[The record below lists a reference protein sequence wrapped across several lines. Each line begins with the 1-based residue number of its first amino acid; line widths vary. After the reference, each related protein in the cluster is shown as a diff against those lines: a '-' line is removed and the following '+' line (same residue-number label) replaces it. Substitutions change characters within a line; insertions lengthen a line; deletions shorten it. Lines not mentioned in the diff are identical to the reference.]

1 VTVAQIKA
9 TALRVILF
17 AVGVAIGMGLF
28 GLASLVLAG
37 LGFWSA
43 AIYNAYFVVIILCL
57 IAAVAAYFRTKGW
70 APSKRLNLAI
80 FLTGVVALSLL
91 GGLPVLIT
99 TPQYLI
105 FWPR

>member
-1 VTVAQIKA
+1 MTLLKSAA
-9 TALRVILF
+9 RRVVLF
-17 AVGVAIGMGLF
+17 AVGLVVGMGLF
-28 GLASLVLAG
+28 LLAGFVLAVLGYG
-37 LGFWSA
+37 LGGYA
-43 AIYNAYFVVIILCL
+43 VANAYFVVIILCL

-80 FLTGVVALSLL
+80 FLTGVVALPLIE
-91 GGLPVLIT
+91 GLQILFT